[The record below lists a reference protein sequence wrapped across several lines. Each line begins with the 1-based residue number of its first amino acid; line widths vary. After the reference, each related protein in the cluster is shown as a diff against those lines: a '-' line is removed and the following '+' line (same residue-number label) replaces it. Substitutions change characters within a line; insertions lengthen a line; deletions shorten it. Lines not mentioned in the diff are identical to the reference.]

1 MMNLKLVFFLFFIMF
16 ISTFVNANKDPKNKL
31 RLHDECGISPR
42 ENLKAL
48 SKKFG
53 NFKYAYY

>member
-1 MMNLKLVFFLFFIMF
+1 MSNLKFVVFLFMI
-16 ISTFVNANKDPKNKL
+16 ISIVNANKNFLDKL

-48 SKKFG
+48 SKKLG
-53 NFKYAYY
+53 IFKFCLF

>member
-1 MMNLKLVFFLFFIMF
+1 MNLKLMFFLFFIMF
-16 ISTFVNANKDPKNKL
+16 ISTFVNANKDQKNKL
-31 RLHDECGISPR
+31 LLHDECGISPR
-42 ENLKAL
+42 ENLKVL